1 MCAMEGERMAS
12 QEILFEGD
20 DASPKGDGSE
30 AEEVKDGSC
39 RRCCCFWGF
48 NLTTLTIIQIGFLV
62 ISAIVSA
69 VLTSQ
74 SYNATPYENWVLVGG
89 ITPTSATAKVRVPS
103 APQADQLFNVYTDSS
118 DPSASVFEATILASN
133 SQNYTQEVQIL
144 QLKNNTRYYYSL
156 DGIPR
161 GSFRT
166 PGPEGE
172 PFDFHF
178 VVAGCAWTGSTHS
191 VFTQMAS
198 EDPLLFLQIGDL
210 HYEDISANDL
220 GLRMTAIDRVM
231 GSPSQARLFSNTA
244 LAYMWDDH
252 DWLGNDSD
260 GEGQGRDAA
269 LQSYQVAF
277 PHYTPLPDNSS
288 SLPSPYHAFTVGT
301 VRFVLMDLR
310 SQATDHSIYSD
321 EQKRWLFRELDSSPS
336 YDFVILISSKPWI
349 DADSNIEEDDSW
361 AAYPDNRSEL
371 SAYISSMTK
380 KNLLM
385 IASDAH
391 MVAFDDGSN
400 TFYGRNRS
408 LSSSFPIL
416 QTGPMDRLGSVKG
429 GPFSDGCYTI
439 RYERSHQYSVVAFSA
454 NGSATCLTLTSKDAA
469 GNRILTRTLCGSNIF
484 HNTTTS
490 GSGSCSA
497 SSISTS
503 TTAMLGASCAILV
516 LMGMI
521 ALKFIGCCIGLAIFC
536 TSLVLSFATLGLGI
550 GIPLAKGIKQFD
562 TNAIATIVVTQV
574 VVVFVYVLIWAR
586 IRRVSDSSDGG

>member
-1 MCAMEGERMAS
+1 MPS
-12 QEILFEGD
+12 QEILFEED
-20 DASPKGDGSE
+20 DATPKGDGSGS
-30 AEEVKDGSC
+30 EEVKDGSC
-39 RRCCCFWGF
+39 RRFCCFWGF
-48 NLTTLTIIQIGFLV
+48 NLTTLTVVQLGFLV

-74 SYNATPYENWVLVGG
+74 SYNEIPYENWVLVGG
-89 ITPTSATAKVRVPS
+89 IKPTSATAKVRVPS
-103 APQADQLFNVYTDSS
+103 TPQGNQLFTVYRDAS
-118 DPSASVFEATILASN
+118 DPSSSVFEATILASN
-133 SQNYTQEVQIL
+133 SQKYTQEIQIL
-144 QLKNNTRYYYSL
+144 ELKNSTRYYYSL

-161 GSFRT
+161 GSFQT
-166 PGPEGE
+166 PGPEDE

-191 VFTQMAS
+191 VFNQMAS

-220 GLRMTAIDRVM
+220 GLRMAAIDKVM
-231 GSPSQARLFSNTA
+231 GSPSQARLYSNTA

-252 DWLGNDSD
+252 DWLGNDSE

-269 LQSYQVAF
+269 LESYQVAF

-288 SLPSPYHAFTVGT
+288 SLPSPYHAFTIGT

-310 SQATDHSIYSD
+310 SQATDASIYSAA
-321 EQKRWLFRELDSSPS
+321 QKRWLFRELDASPS
-336 YDFVILISSKPWI
+336 YDFIVLISSKPWI
-349 DADSNIEEDDSW
+349 DFDSNVQEDDSW

-400 TFYGRNRS
+400 TFYGKNQS
-408 LSSSFPIL
+408 LSSSFPLL
-416 QTGPMDRLGSVKG
+416 QSGPMDRLGSVKG
-429 GPFSDGCYTI
+429 GPFSDGCYTVQ
-439 RYERSHQYSVVAFSA
+439 YERSHQYSVVAFST
-454 NGSATCLTLTSKDAA
+454 NGSATCLAVTAKDAG
-469 GNRILTRTLCGSNIF
+469 GNPILTRSLCGSNIF
-484 HNTTTS
+484 HNTTSS

-497 SSISTS
+497 SSISST

-521 ALKFIGCCIGLAIFC
+521 ALKFIGCCDGCAIFC
-536 TSLVLSFATLGLGI
+536 ISLVLSFATLALGI

-574 VVVFVYVLIWAR
+574 VVVFVYVLFCAR
-586 IRRVSDSSDGG
+586 IRRAGNSSDDD